1 MDQAVAAGEQRSA
14 GAKPLYRQMKED
26 LVRRVMSGEWRPGEL
41 VPSEVALAQEYRVSV
56 GTARKA
62 IEEMV
67 LERLVVRQRGRGTT
81 IARNDE
87 RYEPFRFYRFRQ
99 GDNTS
104 ATYSTSYL
112 ACAPARANAL
122 EAKGLNVKRG
132 TAIVRILRL
141 RSHEGRPSVLER
153 IAIVEERCPNVAA
166 IIDNIQP
173 ESIYALIERAFHIII
188 RRVEERVRAVAAD
201 ADDVKILKVAPES
214 PMLEVDRQAFDL
226 GGAVI
231 EFRRMR
237 ASPDAHY
244 FNEIG

>member
-1 MDQAVAAGEQRSA
+1 MDQAVATEGRRE

-87 RYEPFRFYRFRQ
+87 RYEPFRFYRLHV
-99 GDNTS
+99 GENTK
-104 ATYSTSYL
+104 AAYSTSYMS
-112 ACAPARANAL
+112 CTPARANAI

-141 RSHEGRPSVLER
+141 RSHEGQPAVLEH
-153 IAIVEERCPNVAA
+153 IAILEERCPNVAA
-166 IIDNIQP
+166 IINNIQP
-173 ESIYALIERAFHIII
+173 ESIYGLIERAFHIII
-188 RRVEERVRAVAAD
+188 RRVEERVQASAAEEED
-201 ADDVKILKVAPES
+201 AEILKLTVGS
-214 PMLEVDRQAFDL
+214 PILEVMRKAFDL

-237 ASPDAHY
+237 AVSDIHY